1 MSNIINKAI
10 IQKTS
15 IPVLKRMLDLSS
27 LRHKLIA
34 SNVANVTT
42 PGYKSK
48 SIDFDAELRKALK
61 PEHMKVTTT
70 HPGHIP
76 LRSSKA
82 SPPKV
87 KVAEETDESNGVN
100 SVDIDREMGDLAQNQ
115 LVYELAAKLAGNK
128 FKALKSAIRGRP
140 L

>member
-48 SIDFDAELRKALK
+48 SIDFDAELRKAIK
-61 PEHMKVTTT
+61 PERMQVSTT
-70 HPGHIP
+70 HPKHIP
-76 LRSSKA
+76 LRSSKQ
-82 SPPKV
+82 SSPKV
-87 KVAEETDESNGVN
+87 NVARETDESNGVN

-128 FKALKSAIRGRP
+128 FRALKSAIRGRP